1 MAFNVISGGLKL
13 SPEQESLL
21 LKQRA
26 ITKAINEGFVQVGAV
41 FLKQSS
47 KNPYQDDWFK
57 RAYLDTNLQSWIDD
71 PSLRG
76 YNVGFNLQ
84 LGWMDVDIDAEDPE
98 FNRAVIAAM
107 KYLKIDTRL
116 QFGRQSVGVPSHVL
130 VQLGEEESQNFDSL
144 TKFEPREFRIDGKR
158 YHVQLRSYPTNIA
171 AANLAKAAKQ
181 TVMPGSVYTHKR
193 EEGATDLS
201 VWFTDGSVAERIGQV
216 AATTPRRV
224 NFNEVVR
231 AIAFATVAYVVKDD
245 WVEGSR
251 QSTAQ
256 KVGGWLA
263 RVVAESRAMNNHE
276 SVSTEV
282 FCPVDDDNIA
292 EGLLYFLCD
301 YLGDDEKHMRV
312 RVYEDAVAKLQRNP
326 DAKIPGWPA
335 MTQMFGGHKVS
346 ALRAVLMPGSDVS
359 ALTKMAD
366 RYVYNESD
374 DTYIDRD
381 RFKTVGNYVHPAEA
395 LARRHK
401 GDVVRV
407 GNKSREAFKVFEAS
421 DMRKRVG
428 MADMYPQLT
437 PGNIYRISGM
447 NEVLDDE
454 SDDDTALAI
463 FNTWR
468 GWPVQP
474 VTADQ
479 YDPDLMADIT
489 GKFDRVLGFLTQDK
503 EPQVDWI
510 KKWFAWTFQ
519 NPGDKQSIAWVVVGE
534 QGVGKSWIA
543 NTWAKS
549 LMGSLWGSASAK
561 VLEGD
566 FNIGPFKDKMFTFI
580 DEAKFQS
587 DVGVEEVKKLIRNVD
602 VAGMEKFQ
610 EARNY
615 RLFSRLM
622 FASNRLDM
630 GIGQANT
637 TDRALFYTRAYD
649 RDYKK
654 MTEAEF
660 RAWAETLKPFFTEFT
675 QLMEKRIVREHFM
688 KMMLDMEVDKYEI
701 ESIKHSSSGDSQIVL
716 SNMNWARRVAKYII
730 EDGRIFEDLDITYP
744 FAVSDL
750 NKRVSE
756 VSLELGLRNVQGTR
770 VLAEFEA
777 AGVLEKVVVK
787 GQRFLRFTHKIATL
801 TDMFG
806 KAINAPMEAKFVFE
820 PSDEGANDCDGSTRP
835 RWKGARRGIVESKI

>member
-1 MAFNVISGGLKL
+1 MTLSIVSGGLTL
-13 SPEQESLL
+13 SAEQKQTLL
-21 LKQRA
+21 RQRA
-26 ITKAINEGFVQVGAV
+26 ITKAVNEGFVQVGAV

-57 RAYLDTNLQSWIDD
+57 KLHLDTNLQSWIDD
-71 PSLRG
+71 PTLQN

-98 FNRAVIAAM
+98 YNRAIIAAM
-107 KYLKIDTRL
+107 NYLRIDTRL
-116 QFGRQSVGVPSHVL
+116 KFGRQSVGFPSHVL
-130 VQLGEEESQNFDSL
+130 VQLGEEESQNFEAL

-181 TVMPGSVYTHKR
+181 TVMPGSIYTHKR
-193 EEGATDLS
+193 EEGTADLS
-201 VWFTDGSVAERIGQV
+201 VWFGQDGIAERIGQV

-224 NFNEVVR
+224 NFNEIVR
-231 AIAFATVAYVVKDD
+231 AIAFATVAYVVRDH

-251 QSTAQ
+251 QATAQ

-276 SVSTEV
+276 SISTEV
-282 FCPVDDDNIA
+282 FCPIDDDSTA
-292 EGLLYFLCD
+292 ESLLYFICD
-301 YLGDDEKHMRV
+301 YFGDDEKHMRV
-312 RVYEDAVAKLQRNP
+312 RVYEDAVSKLGRNP

-335 MTQMFGGHKVS
+335 MTQLLGGHKVS

-359 ALTKMAD
+359 ALTKMAE

-374 DTYIDRD
+374 DTYLDRD

-407 GNKSREAFKVFEAS
+407 GNKAREAFKVFEAS

-428 MADMYPQLT
+428 LTEMYPQLS
-437 PGNIYRISGM
+437 PGGIYRISSM

-454 SDDDTALAI
+454 TDDETALAI
-463 FNTWR
+463 YNTWR

-474 VTADQ
+474 VAKDAI
-479 YDPDLMADIT
+479 DKALMEDLT
-489 GKFDRVLGFLTQDK
+489 GKFNTVLGLLTQEK
-503 EPQVDWI
+503 ESQIDWI

-519 NPGDKQSIAWVVVGE
+519 KPGDKQSIAWVVVGE

-549 LMGSLWGSASAK
+549 MMGNLWGSASAK

-630 GIGQANT
+630 GIGQANV

-649 RDYKK
+649 RDFKK
-654 MTEAEF
+654 MTESEF
-660 RAWAETLKPFFTEFT
+660 RTWAETLKPFFTEFT
-675 QLMEKRIVREHFM
+675 ELMEKRIVREHFM
-688 KMMLDMEVDKYEI
+688 RMMLDIEVDKYEL

-716 SNMNWARRVAKYII
+716 SNMNWARRIAKYII
-730 EDGRIFEDLDITYP
+730 EDGRIFEDIDISYP
-744 FAVSDL
+744 FGVSDL
-750 NKRVSE
+750 NKRVAE
-756 VSLELGLRNVQGTR
+756 VSMELGLRNVQGVR
-770 VLAEFEA
+770 VLAEFEH
-777 AGVLEKVVVK
+777 AGVIEKVVVR
-787 GQRFLRFTHKIATL
+787 GQRMLRFTHKIATL
-801 TDMFG
+801 TEMFG
-806 KAINAPMEAKFVFE
+806 HAINAPMEAKFVFDA
-820 PSDEGANDCDGSTRP
+820 SDEGLNDCDGTKVP
-835 RWKGARRGIVESKI
+835 KWKGARKGVVESSI